1 GTRAHLRERPKPD
14 KVALAVKEMHFLTR
28 ETIEARF
35 NLKGDEGVVIEAAGT
50 ISRGMTGM
58 GFIYANKECISLG
71 IGCLV
76 ADFQRT

>member
-1 GTRAHLRERPKPD
+1 
-14 KVALAVKEMHFLTR
+14 MHFLPR

-35 NLKGDEGVVIEAAGT
+35 NLKGDEGIVIEAAGT

-58 GFIYANKECISLG
+58 GFIYTNKESISLG

-76 ADFQRT
+76 ADFQKTGETPYGLLERFKRIRRSRR